1 MSDKKS
7 ATKPLDGKLLA
18 NRLEEMRKERD
29 DRAKTAAVAESNQ
42 ETMVLP
48 APSDD
53 VFDNDEGIVPI
64 TGGLSNSESG
74 GVRFASKSKSN
85 KKKKKKKKNKK

>member
-1 MSDKKS
+1 
-7 ATKPLDGKLLA
+7 LDGKLLA

-29 DRAKTAAVAESNQ
+29 DRAKTAAVVEAKQ

-64 TGGLSNSESG
+64 TGGGNNSERR
-74 GVRFASKSKSN
+74 GVGLTSKSKSN